1 MCELKLR
8 LGIRDDKQG
17 PKFWT
22 SKGVPWLGAG
32 EWVRGETMEGF
43 HSARVGLL
51 DSDVLLASRFPLLLR
66 LCFKGTLAKDTVFFN
81 LSLKNSRF

>member
-1 MCELKLR
+1 MRELKLR

-17 PKFWT
+17 PKFWI

-51 DSDVLLASRFPLLLR
+51 DSDVLPASPLLLR
-66 LCFKGTLAKDTVFFN
+66 LCFKGTLAKDIVFFN